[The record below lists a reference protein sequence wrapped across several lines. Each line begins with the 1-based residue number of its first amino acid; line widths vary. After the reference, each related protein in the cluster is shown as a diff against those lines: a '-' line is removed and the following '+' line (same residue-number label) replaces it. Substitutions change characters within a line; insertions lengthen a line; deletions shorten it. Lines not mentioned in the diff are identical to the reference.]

1 MSSPL
6 THPSAPLS
14 VLHLVS
20 SLRTIS
26 WGEKNPETFP
36 FLFIIN
42 ELLYR
47 FWDLA
52 SRIQDFSRFVLHTQY
67 FERCKVMILL
77 STVWM
82 EFNQPSLGCPSTIW
96 CSGLAPEE
104 GRGAAF
110 QMLGGGAPLTF
121 ARLPHLILLATEAW
135 AAVSRDTGCRDGVMR
150 KRWIA
155 G

>member
-1 MSSPL
+1 
-6 THPSAPLS
+6 
-14 VLHLVS
+14 
-20 SLRTIS
+20 
-26 WGEKNPETFP
+26 
-36 FLFIIN
+36 
-42 ELLYR
+42 
-47 FWDLA
+47 
-52 SRIQDFSRFVLHTQY
+52 
-67 FERCKVMILL
+67 
-77 STVWM
+77 M